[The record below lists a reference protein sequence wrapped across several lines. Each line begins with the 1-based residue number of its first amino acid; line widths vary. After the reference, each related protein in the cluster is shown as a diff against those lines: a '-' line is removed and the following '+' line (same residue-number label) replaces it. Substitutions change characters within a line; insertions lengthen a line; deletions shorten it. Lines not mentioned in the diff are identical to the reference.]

1 MKPILFIIFCFN
13 VSCLFSQ
20 TIEACKKRFDT
31 YLNFK
36 GSLNSSV
43 KFEANAI
50 YFLDEKGK
58 KDLAI
63 YANELI
69 VLADFFENTSIK
81 QQEEWLKT
89 KGLKKYSRRQH
100 DSLWI
105 HIDDF
110 RKLPKQKKNLPLQ
123 GYRIAIDPGHFSINL
138 KDAQI
143 EQKYL
148 CFLRDSLNDP
158 TDTVKLFE
166 SVLTFNTAQLLKA
179 KLEAQGA
186 TVFLTRNQNNHTSF
200 NCTYNDWLLRYKQRM
215 LDSLRNT
222 QLITNE
228 IYTKLY
234 GFNDYKLFWEFFRD
248 YDLANRASKI
258 NEFNPHVSVVIHYNV
273 DETNRPWKK
282 TTDKNYTMTFI
293 GGAFTED
300 NLKKTESKLNFLR
313 LLLSPQLHQSE
324 KLAAETVKNFSKNL
338 NIPIASTIDAVYLK
352 ENCLTLKSNG
362 VFSRN
367 LILCRKINSA
377 LVYGESLYQDNEKEA
392 KELMKND
399 LDINGIK
406 TNSRILLVAN
416 CYYEAVFNFL
426 KSDGAGY

>member
-1 MKPILFIIFCFN
+1 LKPTFIIVFCLIACG
-13 VSCLFSQ
+13 VFSQ

-43 KFEANAI
+43 KFETNAI

-58 KDLAI
+58 KELAI
-63 YANELI
+63 YANELT
-69 VLADFFENTSIK
+69 VLADFFENSSIS
-81 QQEEWLKT
+81 QQEGWLKI
-89 KGLKKYSRRQH
+89 KGLNRYTKRQR
-100 DSLWI
+100 DSLLI
-105 HIDDF
+105 YIDN
-110 RKLPKQKKNLPLQ
+110 RKKLHKQKRNLPLQ

-158 TDTVKLFE
+158 TDTIKLFE

-186 TVFLTRNQNNHTSF
+186 TVFLTRNQNNYTSF
-200 NCTYNDWLLRYKQRM
+200 NCSYNDWLVKHKQRM
-215 LDSLRNT
+215 LDSLKNS

-228 IYTKLY
+228 IYTKLN

-248 YDLANRASKI
+248 YDLANRALKI
-258 NEFNPHVSVVIHYNV
+258 NEFNPHVSVIIHYNV

-313 LLLSPQLHQSE
+313 LLLTSQLHQSE
-324 KLAAETVKNFSKNL
+324 KLAAETVKNFNKNL
-338 NIPIASTIDAVYLK
+338 NIPIASTFDAVYLK

-367 LILCRKINSA
+367 LILCRKINSP

-392 KELMKND
+392 KELMRND
-399 LDINGIK
+399 LDVNGIK
-406 TNSRILLVAN
+406 TNKRILIVTN
-416 CYYEAVFNFL
+416 SYYDAVFNFL
-426 KSDGAGY
+426 KSGGSGY

>member
-1 MKPILFIIFCFN
+1 MSCFA
-13 VSCLFSQ
+13 FSQ
-20 TIEACKKRFDT
+20 TLEACKKRFDT

-36 GSLNSSV
+36 GTLNSSV

-58 KDLAI
+58 RELAI
-63 YANELI
+63 YANELS

-89 KGLKKYSRRQH
+89 KGLKKYTRRQH
-100 DSLWI
+100 DSLLI

-110 RKLPKQKKNLPLQ
+110 KKLPKQKKNLPLQ

-138 KDAQI
+138 NDAQI

-148 CFLRDSLNDP
+148 YFLRDSLKDP

-186 TVFLTRNQNNHTSF
+186 NVFLTRNQNNYTSF
-200 NCTYNDWLLRYKQRM
+200 NCTYDDWLLIHKQRM
-215 LDSLRNT
+215 FDSLKAS

-228 IYTKLY
+228 FYIKLK
-234 GFNDYKLFWEFFRD
+234 GLTDYKLFWEFFRD
-248 YDLANRASKI
+248 YDLTNRALKI
-258 NEFNPHVSVVIHYNV
+258 NNFNPHLSIVIHYNV
-273 DETNRPWKK
+273 DEANRPWKK

-293 GGAFTED
+293 GGAFTDD
-300 NLKKTESKLNFLR
+300 NLKKIESKLNFIR
-313 LLLSPQLHQSE
+313 LLLTSQLNQSE
-324 KLAAETVKNFSKNL
+324 KLAAETVRNFNKNL
-338 NIPIASTIDAVYLK
+338 NIPIASTFDAVYLK
-352 ENCLTLKSNG
+352 ENCLTLKSKG

-367 LILCRKINSA
+367 LILCRKINSP
-377 LVYGESLYQDNEKEA
+377 LVYGESLYQDNEKEV
-392 KELMKND
+392 KELMRND
-399 LDINGIK
+399 VDINGIK
-406 TNSRILLVAN
+406 TNRRLLSVAN
-416 CYYEAVFNFL
+416 SYYEAVFSFL
-426 KSDGAGY
+426 KLGTLGY